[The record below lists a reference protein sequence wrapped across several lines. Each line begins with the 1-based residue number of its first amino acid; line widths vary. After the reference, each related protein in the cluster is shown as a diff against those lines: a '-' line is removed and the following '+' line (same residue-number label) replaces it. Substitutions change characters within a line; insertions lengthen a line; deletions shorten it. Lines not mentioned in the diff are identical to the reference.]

1 MSQRDGDDRELLLGL
16 LRRQGLRGFYEL
28 LGGIHAEA
36 KGEAGT
42 PEEGEHALAEVGP
55 QVALALLGM
64 AALHEAE
71 GAVWEGRNQ
80 PYSDYIA
87 DEGLELFWLI
97 IAALVPQAKTGD
109 LAPELDARLKQQ
121 ARTAVWQWI
130 IFNVTPEEAIRLLG
144 EAAGGG

>member
-1 MSQRDGDDRELLLGL
+1 MSQQNGGEDRELLLGL
-16 LRRQGLRGFYEL
+16 VRRLGLRGFYEL

-36 KGEAGT
+36 KGKSET
-42 PEEGEHALAEVGP
+42 PEEGEHALAEVGA

-64 AALHEAE
+64 AARHEAE
-71 GAVWEGRNQ
+71 GAVWEQRGET
-80 PYSDYIA
+80 YSDYIA
-87 DEGLELFWLI
+87 DEALELFWLI

-130 IFNVTPEEAIRLLG
+130 IFNVTPEEAARLS
-144 EAAGGG
+144 GGG